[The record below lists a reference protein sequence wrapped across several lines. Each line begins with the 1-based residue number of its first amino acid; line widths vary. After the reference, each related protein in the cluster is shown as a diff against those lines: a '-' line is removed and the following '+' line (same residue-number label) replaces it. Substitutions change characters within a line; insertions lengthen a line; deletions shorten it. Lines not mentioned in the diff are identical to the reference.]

1 MPDSHNKRVY
11 AAPSLS
17 EVLNQLLMYRPSGV
31 LTIWRAAG
39 IRQDDAR
46 ITIEQGR
53 LLHVYWRA
61 YKEDANERMLAWLN
75 NWGQIHFS
83 FQSAISQL
91 QLPPPTSQHSIRPE
105 QPVQRMQPTQPIQP
119 GQPSRPAPIYHDTPI
134 QPAQPRRRSSVTQP
148 LNAIPAT
155 NSAAR
160 NAAVNTGRVQENAE
174 EYGRTQELPLTQLLR
189 QQEELRDARAK
200 NNPSTS
206 IAHETVIASLTQ
218 LGREYPAAHLPRHDR
233 TIFLLINGRR
243 TVVDLAQ
250 LTNRSLEVVYTTLLR
265 LKNAQ
270 LITIEVRN
278 SRTR

>member
-1 MPDSHNKRVY
+1 MQNKRIY

-17 EVLNQLLMYRPSGV
+17 ELLNQLLMYRPSGV

-39 IRQDDAR
+39 VRQDDAR

-75 NWGQIHFS
+75 SWGQIHFS
-83 FQSAISQL
+83 FQSTISHL
-91 QLPPPTSQHSIRPE
+91 QLPSPSSPHSIRPE
-105 QPVQRMQPTQPIQP
+105 QPVQPVQRAQSIQHGQSTRPAPPPQEAPIQPTQP
-119 GQPSRPAPIYHDTPI
+119 
-134 QPAQPRRRSSVTQP
+134 RRRPSVTQP
-148 LNAIPAT
+148 LHATPAI
-155 NSAAR
+155 NRAAHTT
-160 NAAVNTGRVQENAE
+160 AINTGHVQESAE

-189 QQEELRDARAK
+189 RQEELRNARA
-200 NNPSTS
+200 NGNPLTP

-218 LGREYPAAHLPRHDR
+218 HGREYPAAQLPRYDR

-250 LTNRSLEVVYTTLLR
+250 LANRSLEEIYSTFLR

-270 LITIEVRN
+270 LITIEARAT
-278 SRTR
+278 RTR